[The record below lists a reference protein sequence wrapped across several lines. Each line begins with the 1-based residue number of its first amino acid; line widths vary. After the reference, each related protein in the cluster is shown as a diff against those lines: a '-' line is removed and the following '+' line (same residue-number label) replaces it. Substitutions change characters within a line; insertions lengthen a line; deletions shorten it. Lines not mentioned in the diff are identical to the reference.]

1 MYMYMSYLHICVMPT
16 SVLYTCARIHVIMIS
31 RRCRIQ
37 YTCTT
42 PNNYTG
48 IQCTCTITG
57 STILGRE
64 RVVEG
69 REGDCGLLMTEQILL
84 PAVLILDTPSM
95 SLLPSRRRMNS
106 RKKVILALPSW
117 IVSLETWNFTYCTCT
132 CIYDTRRGFATHMY
146 KTPISISKLNC
157 AGHVLTNDRPH
168 RLHWEYGHITCHA
181 HVHVHVTPYIRIYM
195 YMYMCSMRWI
205 ETSGYTGT

>member
-1 MYMYMSYLHICVMPT
+1 M
-16 SVLYTCARIHVIMIS
+16 
-31 RRCRIQ
+31 
-37 YTCTT
+37 
-42 PNNYTG
+42 
-48 IQCTCTITG
+48 
-57 STILGRE
+57 
-64 RVVEG
+64 EG

-132 CIYDTRRGFATHMY
+132 CIYDMRRGFVTHMY

-181 HVHVHVTPYIRIYM
+181 HVHDKSKQGKYIHPEQLSLFFKEKTALGGIRTHDTPRSRRALYQLSYQG
-195 YMYMCSMRWI
+195 S
-205 ETSGYTGT
+205 SAG